1 MDPVTART
9 EDSLVPPLLSELLGV
24 HTAPTVPW
32 LADAASTAAEHGLGA
47 LYSLLY
53 LTDTAGEL
61 KGQPPASRE
70 RVHSLLKLNDALG
83 VDLTRLRFD
92 PQQQEHFASVL
103 RNGKA
108 ISVAELDR
116 LLPLKSSAEVVR
128 NIQQRLGIGSVLLA
142 PLYWDSEELGVL
154 VLMMPN
160 DSTPAVARAEVFGH
174 HVAIALRNLRAKD
187 EGRKRGELDAVRWVY
202 DEWRLQEQLTQETL
216 RARRHSR
223 PLSILLLRV
232 QNLEQLRQRFG
243 RFLADQ
249 LLRQLAGELDD
260 ATRDTDFLGAAGDD
274 GLAAILV
281 EADAN
286 GAAEAERRLLQ
297 GIGAIRLRH
306 TDLPGLQFQFA
317 CATATLPQDGD
328 TSRELTDAAE
338 ARLAPIEEP
347 RAAAG

>member
-1 MDPVTART
+1 MQ
-9 EDSLVPPLLSELLGV
+9 SLQKLNE
-24 HTAPTVPW
+24 A
-32 LADAASTAAEHGLGA
+32 LGA
-47 LYSLLY
+47 
-53 LTDTAGEL
+53 
-61 KGQPPASRE
+61 
-70 RVHSLLKLNDALG
+70 
-83 VDLTRLRFD
+83 DLTRLRFD

-108 ISVAELDR
+108 VSVAELDR

-128 NIQQRLGIGSVLLA
+128 NIQRRLGIGSVLLA

-187 EGRKRGELDAVRWVY
+187 EGRKRGELDSVRWVY

-243 RFLADQ
+243 
-249 LLRQLAGELDD
+249 
-260 ATRDTDFLGAAGDD
+260 
-274 GLAAILV
+274 
-281 EADAN
+281 
-286 GAAEAERRLLQ
+286 
-297 GIGAIRLRH
+297 
-306 TDLPGLQFQFA
+306 
-317 CATATLPQDGD
+317 
-328 TSRELTDAAE
+328 
-338 ARLAPIEEP
+338 
-347 RAAAG
+347 